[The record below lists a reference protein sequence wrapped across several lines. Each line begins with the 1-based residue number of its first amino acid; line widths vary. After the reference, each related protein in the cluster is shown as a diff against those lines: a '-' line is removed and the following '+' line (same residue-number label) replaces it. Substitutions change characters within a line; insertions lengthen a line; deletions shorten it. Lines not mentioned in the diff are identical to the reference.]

1 MKKLLIVLFIYLLN
15 FFPYF
20 PLSTFHFPLYAE
32 PTNYT
37 YNYDFWLEQVS
48 SPDAYYVNGYV
59 LGTTLG
65 VGSFR
70 DPQGLFV
77 RENRVYICDSGN
89 NRIVLLVWENGE
101 HRLVTTVDSVEIKG
115 VKSPFNY
122 PMDIFESREG
132 FLYIADTNNHR
143 ILKLDRDWNYVASI
157 LKPDDES
164 IEEYSEFLP
173 LKLTVDFANRL
184 FVLARNVNKG
194 LMEFDSRGD
203 FSGYMGANK
212 VKVKIIDYVWK
223 LLSTQAQKER
233 MELFI
238 PTEYSN
244 LCLDKDGF
252 IYVTN
257 SSGQTDPIRRLN
269 AMGQDILI
277 RNGYKKPIG
286 DLAYG
291 NAGGVVG
298 PSRFIDVAAMDNDSY
313 ACLDRVRGRIFL
325 YDFQGNLLYAFGG
338 LGNREGC
345 FLQPTAL
352 AQMGHSLYALDSRAA
367 ALTRFDVT
375 SYGEKI
381 NMALDEYQAGR
392 YESSAVIWEDV
403 LKMNGNYDL
412 AYIGIGRAALRQG
425 EYQKAMKYYKLK
437 HYREGYGKAFQL
449 YRKQY
454 MEENL
459 WKILLILAVIILVP
473 PLVKI
478 SLNIAR
484 EVREE

>member
-1 MKKLLIVLFIYLLN
+1 RRFFFSFFI
-15 FFPYF
+15 
-20 PLSTFHFPLYAE
+20 FHFSFFILSAA

-37 YNYDFWLEQVS
+37 YNYDFWYEQVA

-59 LGTTLG
+59 LGTALDIG
-65 VGSFR
+65 NFR

-77 RENRVYICDSGN
+77 RDNRVYICDSGN
-89 NRIVLLVWENGE
+89 NRILLLAWENGG
-101 HRLVTTVDSVEIKG
+101 HKLVAAVDSVEING
-115 VKSPFNY
+115 EKSSFNY
-122 PMDIFESREG
+122 PMDIFESRDG
-132 FLYIADTNNHR
+132 LLYIADTNNHR
-143 ILKLDRDWNYVASI
+143 ILKLDRDWNFIASI
-157 LKPDDES
+157 MKPEDES
-164 IEEYSEFLP
+164 IDEFAEFLP
-173 LKLTVDFANRL
+173 LKLNVDFANRL

-194 LMEFDSRGD
+194 FMEFDSRGE

-212 VKVKIIDYVWK
+212 VKVNIIDYAWK
-223 LLSTQAQKER
+223 LLSTQAQRER

-244 LCLDKDGF
+244 LCLDRDGF
-252 IYVTN
+252 IYATN
-257 SSGQTDPIRRLN
+257 SSGQTEPVRRLN

-277 RNGYKKPIG
+277 RNGYEKPIG

-298 PSRFIDVAAMDNDSY
+298 PSRFIDVAAMNNDSY
-313 ACLDRVRGRIFL
+313 ACLDRVRGRIFM

-345 FLQPTAL
+345 FLQPVAI
-352 AQMGHSLYALDSRAA
+352 AQMDNSLYVLDSRAS
-367 ALTRFDVT
+367 ALTRFDMT

-381 NMALDEYQAGR
+381 NYALNEYQAGR
-392 YESSAVIWEDV
+392 YESSAVVWEEV

-412 AYIGIGRAALRQG
+412 AYIGIGRAALREG
-425 EYQKAMKYYKLK
+425 DYQKAMKYYKLK

-454 MEENL
+454 MEKNL
-459 WKILLILAVIILVP
+459 WKILLILAIIIIAP
-473 PLVKI
+473 PLVKF
-478 SLNIAR
+478 SVNIAR